1 MRRTWPASRPFP
13 YLTLSGRRW
22 RASVM
27 RMSRTGTA
35 ALCEAIK
42 PLLAAGEEDK
52 RQTVLEH
59 SRPRGLILLTKS
71 MGGTLYLGVV
81 GSKAHYLWR
90 EHPYGSSPVERSSA
104 MDTPPCF

>member
-1 MRRTWPASRPFP
+1 MES
-13 YLTLSGRRW
+13 
-22 RASVM
+22 
-27 RMSRTGTA
+27 GTA

-59 SRPRGLILLTKS
+59 SRPRGLILLTRS
-71 MGGTLYLGVV
+71 TGGTLYLVTV
-81 GSKAHYLWR
+81 GPKVHCLWR

-104 MDTPPCF
+104 MDTPPCS